1 MESITILYDNKAV
14 EGFTADWGFSALI
27 ETDEETLL
35 FDTGAK
41 PEILKENGEK
51 AGVDW
56 QSINFIFISHN
67 HWDHTG
73 GLPFILQVTN
83 QPELVVPETDLEYF
97 EELAGEKAICV
108 PVNAPTY
115 ISEKFIS
122 TGIMATG
129 MENPAAE
136 HSLIF
141 QSSKGF
147 ILITGCSHPGIVE
160 IAERAT
166 TICGEK
172 LLLTI
177 GGFHLYKKDA
187 AEIEEIAQQLKNFT
201 EYVAP
206 CHCTGDSGI
215 EIFKTLWKE
224 RFVEAKAG
232 VEIPLQEA

>member
-1 MESITILYDNKAV
+1 MESITILYDNQAINN
-14 EGFTADWGFSALI
+14 FTADWGFSALI
-27 ETDEETLL
+27 ETETENLL

-41 PEILKENGEK
+41 ANILIENGQK
-51 AGVDW
+51 ADVNW
-56 QSINFIFISHN
+56 QLIDFIFISHN

-73 GLPFILQVTN
+73 GLPSVLESSSSPEVFI
-83 QPELVVPETDLEYF
+83 PETDLEYF
-97 EELAGEKAICV
+97 EELVGERGVCV

-122 TGIMATG
+122 TGIMPTG
-129 MENPAAE
+129 LESPTAE

-141 QSSKGF
+141 QSSQGF

-172 LLLTI
+172 LLLTL
-177 GGFHLYKKDA
+177 GGFHLYKKQA
-187 AEIEEIAQQLKNFT
+187 KEIEEIAEKLKSFT

-206 CHCTGDSGI
+206 CHCTGEHGI
-215 EIFKTLWKE
+215 EIFKKLWKE
-224 RFVEAKAG
+224 RFIEAKAG
-232 VEIPLQEA
+232 VEIPLQEV

>member
-1 MESITILYDNKAV
+1 MESITVLYDNRAV
-14 EGFTADWGFSALI
+14 NGFTADWGFSALI
-27 ETDEETLL
+27 ETEEETLL

-41 PEILKENGEK
+41 SEVLKENGEK

-56 QSINFIFISHN
+56 QSIDFIFISHN

-73 GLPFILQVTN
+73 GLPFVLQVTN
-83 QPELVVPETDLEYF
+83 QPELFVPETDLEYF
-97 EELAGEKAICV
+97 EELTGEKAVCV

-115 ISEKFIS
+115 ISDKFIS
-122 TGIMATG
+122 TGIMPTG
-129 MENPAAE
+129 MESPAAE

-141 QSSKGF
+141 KSKQGF

-166 TICGEK
+166 AICGEK
-172 LLLTI
+172 LLLTL

-187 AEIEEIAQQLKNFT
+187 TEIEEISQKLKNFT

-206 CHCTGDSGI
+206 CHCTGDLGI
-215 EIFKTLWKE
+215 EIFKDNWKE
-224 RFVEAKAG
+224 RFVEVKAG